1 MFESVEKVVYI
12 NLDERKDRRIEIQR
26 ELLQAFPASKIQRF
40 PAIRHEKGAIGCSK
54 SHIAVLEM
62 AKAAGW
68 ANVLIIED
76 DFIWQNY
83 DVGASRFE
91 ELLHSPYDVI
101 VLGGAYVRCNPES
114 GRLQSCQ
121 TATGYIVAAHYYD
134 TLLANFKEGLREF
147 EAGGLYALFALDQ
160 YWKRLQPRDNWFIVQ
175 PLFCMQRPGYS
186 DIEQRVVD
194 YTRFFK

>member
-12 NLDERKDRRIEIQR
+12 NLDERKDRNAEIQR
-26 ELLQAFPASKIQRF
+26 ELLQAFPVTKIQRF
-40 PAIRHEKGAIGCSK
+40 SAIRHVKGAIGCTK

-68 ANVLIIED
+68 ANVLIVED
-76 DFIWQNY
+76 DLTWQNY
-83 DVGASRFE
+83 DAAASRFDA
-91 ELLHSPYDVI
+91 LLKSPYDVI
-101 VLGGAYVRCNPES
+101 VLGGSYVRCNPQT

-121 TATGYIVAAHYYD
+121 TTTGYIVAAHYYD
-134 TLLANFKEGLREF
+134 TLLANFKESLRAF
-147 EAGGLYALFALDQ
+147 EAGGPCAKFALDQ
-160 YWKRLQPRDNWFIVQ
+160 YWKRLQPVGNWYVVQ

-186 DIEQRVVD
+186 DIEQRTVD